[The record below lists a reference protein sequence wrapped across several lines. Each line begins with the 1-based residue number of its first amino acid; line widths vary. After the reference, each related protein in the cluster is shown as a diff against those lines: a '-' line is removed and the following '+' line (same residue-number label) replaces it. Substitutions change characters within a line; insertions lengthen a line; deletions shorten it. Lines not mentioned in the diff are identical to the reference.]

1 MSSIEIDDEG
11 KRRWDGREAEEYGV
25 LIFNSV
31 FMVVTVGFLA
41 AMGITTLRAPT
52 TSFRIGV
59 LAGSTAMYANMA
71 LLSFFYFISFEK
83 QEDEQGR
90 RGLEGNNNDYDNNNN
105 ENDEIEEGRMQKI
118 MSIMSLVFAFG
129 YGIVS
134 IIIIMST
141 KSMATSQADNES
153 FDSVNVVQSSAHT
166 DVLADV
172 WKFLSIFS
180 VVATAI
186 SFVAG
191 FVSLFTEEGDR
202 MREEGELFNLLLIS
216 AWTILLVG
224 GLYVLGKRSFVRHSS
239 TSQIE
244 VGFFAGALYF
254 FGAASLLL
262 AGLYGGFSIDGGRG
276 GMEDSVG
283 YLIFAF
289 SCFTFAMVYLAFV
302 SLVSRYHMSILHVN
316 NDEVASDYVPMNE
329 KLPSLDLTNYFSF
342 RY

>member
-25 LIFNSV
+25 MIFNSV

-90 RGLEGNNNDYDNNNN
+90 RGLEGNNNDYDNYNN

-191 FVSLFTEEGDR
+191 IVSLFTEEGDR

-216 AWTILLVG
+216 AWTILFSG
-224 GLYVLGKRSFVRHSS
+224 RSLRPWKTFLFCP
-239 TSQIE
+239 T
-244 VGFFAGALYF
+244 FFHIPNRGRLLRRRP
-254 FGAASLLL
+254 LLL
-262 AGLYGGFSIDGGRG
+262 RRCIPTLGRP
-276 GMEDSVG
+276 
-283 YLIFAF
+283 LWW
-289 SCFTFAMVYLAFV
+289 L
-302 SLVSRYHMSILHVN
+302 LH
-316 NDEVASDYVPMNE
+316 
-329 KLPSLDLTNYFSF
+329 
-342 RY
+342 